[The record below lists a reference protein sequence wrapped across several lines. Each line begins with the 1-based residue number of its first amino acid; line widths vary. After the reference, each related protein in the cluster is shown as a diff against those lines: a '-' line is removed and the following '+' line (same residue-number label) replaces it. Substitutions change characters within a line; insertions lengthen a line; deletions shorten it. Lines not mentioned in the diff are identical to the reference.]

1 MTDADDDGAH
11 IQTLLLTFFYRWM
24 RDLIEHGMLY
34 IAVPP
39 LYLVK
44 YNKDK
49 KYINT
54 NEELNEF
61 KNTFKGKYTIQRYK
75 GLGEMN
81 ADQLWETTM
90 DPANRTLVKVRIDD
104 KALAEKRVG
113 VLMGDDSEVR
123 KEWIEENVEFTLEDD
138 YTKGAK

>member
-1 MTDADDDGAH
+1 
-11 IQTLLLTFFYRWM
+11 
-24 RDLIEHGMLY
+24 
-34 IAVPP
+34 
-39 LYLVK
+39 
-44 YNKDK
+44 
-49 KYINT
+49 
-54 NEELNEF
+54 
-61 KNTFKGKYTIQRYK
+61 
-75 GLGEMN
+75 MN

-90 DPANRTLVKVRIDD
+90 DPSSRTLVKVRIDD